1 MKIKTKTIWL
11 NFMGLIFLFII
22 MFIAKGMIIDAVISD
37 SVTLSPLEE
46 EAVSVRLHDGDT
58 VEFSVTV
65 TSGTID
71 IYIFDSENY
80 VDRIYYEKTFDDIT
94 SSFQTEF
101 TALWTDKFFIV
112 FYNPSATNSASISYT
127 VEAGLEFTTNMIVN
141 LVIAGVLLGVILVVN
156 FTGKKNPNIS
166 S

>member
-1 MKIKTKTIWL
+1 MKRKTKKIWF
-11 NFMGLIFLFII
+11 NFIGIIIFLLFVCSATITVTN
-22 MFIAKGMIIDAVISD
+22 AVISD
-37 SVTLSPLEE
+37 STILDPLEE
-46 EAVSVRLHDGDT
+46 EAVSVKLHEWDT

-65 TSGTID
+65 TDGTID

-80 VDRIYYEKTFDDIT
+80 ESRVYYERTFYDIT

-101 TALWTDKFFIV
+101 TATWTDKFYIV
-112 FYNPSATNSASISYT
+112 FYNPSTTNTASISYS
-127 VEAGLEFTTNMIVN
+127 VEAGLEFTTNMIIN